1 MKNPT
6 PKSGSCHRHR
16 RRHLPDPVSM
26 VVAGHLAPTPL
37 VTRRVGTQDAIDAY
51 RAFDRREAGWT
62 EAALGVAG
70 DRW

>member
-6 PKSGSCHRHR
+6 PKSGNCR
-16 RRHLPDPVSM
+16 RRYLPDPVS
-26 VVAGHLAPTPL
+26 VVAAGHLAPTPL
-37 VTRRVGTQDAIDAY
+37 VTRRIGAQDAIDAY